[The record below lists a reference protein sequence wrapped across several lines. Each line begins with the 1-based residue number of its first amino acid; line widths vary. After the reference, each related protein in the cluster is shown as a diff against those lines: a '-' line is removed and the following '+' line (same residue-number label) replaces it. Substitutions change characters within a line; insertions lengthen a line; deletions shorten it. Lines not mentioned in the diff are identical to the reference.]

1 MEWSFRYVRKAQHFT
16 FLLIQYNKEIPEFG
30 TGWKPRFLLRALLS
44 RLRAFQ
50 ELILQNS
57 CTGIRSKCQCST
69 SLNWSKI
76 YDRKVFCEFA
86 VTLVLPGSISLVHL
100 EGDLD
105 LRLVQGKHKNKYAV
119 KATSSCRKKFQSQS
133 VKLVV
138 SQTHRIL
145 RVGREF

>member
-1 MEWSFRYVRKAQHFT
+1 MKFSLCEKSSAFHL
-16 FLLIQYNKEIPEFG
+16 LLIQYNKGVPEFG
-30 TGWKPRFLLRALLS
+30 TGWKPWFLLRALLS

-50 ELILQNS
+50 ELILQSS

-119 KATSSCRKKFQSQS
+119 KTTSSYRKKFQSQS
-133 VKLVV
+133 VKLVT
-138 SQTHRIL
+138 QTHRIL